1 MKLPKSYI
9 KRFGGITKAAWA
21 AFRREKGGKG
31 PQKKVSSQGAQGAK
45 GGGSMAK
52 KKGKKRAKAKAV
64 VAAGYRRAKA
74 AAESKPGKVIIAT
87 AEAGGGAIILSQIVN
102 RAPVVSTMT
111 RPAKAL
117 VLGGAGFAGLVLLR
131 KYKHARMIV
140 GAGGILAALLTLAKE
155 YGKVD
160 ALAGNGGRPLTPT
173 EFERL
178 RSGQLG
184 MPLPGRMNMPLSQA
198 PANAGFS
205 GGFGS

>member
-21 AFRREKGGKG
+21 AFKREKGSKS
-31 PQKKVSSQGAQGAK
+31 PQKKVSSSGAQGAK
-45 GGGSMAK
+45 GGSMAK
-52 KKGKKRAKAKAV
+52 KKGSKRAKARAV
-64 VAAGYRRAKA
+64 VAAGYRRAKS
-74 AAESKPGKVIIAT
+74 AAESEPGKVIIAT

-102 RAPVVSTMT
+102 RAPVISTMN
-111 RPAKAL
+111 RPAKIL
-117 VLGGAGFAGLVLLR
+117 VLTGAGLGSLYLLR
-131 KYKHARMIV
+131 KYKHARMIF
-140 GAGGILAALLTLAKE
+140 GAGGILAALLTAAKE

-160 ALAGNGGRPLTPT
+160 ALAGNSGRPLTPT

-198 PANAGFS
+198 PANTGFT